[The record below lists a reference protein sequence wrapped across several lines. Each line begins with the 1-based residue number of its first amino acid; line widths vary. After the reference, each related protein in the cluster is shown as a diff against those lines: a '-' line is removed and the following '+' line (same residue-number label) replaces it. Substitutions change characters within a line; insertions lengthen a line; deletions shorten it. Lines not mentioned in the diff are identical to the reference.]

1 MTPSN
6 KLRTLARLSA
16 IALLLSLTACQT
28 TMGSVVTSQD
38 SIRVAC
44 QSFNPIR
51 WSKQDTPLTIAQV
64 REANAAWQA
73 LCGKR

>member
-1 MTPSN
+1 MTQSN
-6 KLRTLARLSA
+6 GLRTPAKLFA
-16 IALLLSLTACQT
+16 IASLLILTACQT

-73 LCGKR
+73 LCGKK